1 MACSQTGE
9 KQGTR
14 GEQERGGPMVSG
26 GEGFVELST
35 EQISY
40 DEAGGTVSTDL
51 SHIYVFLMWNLD
63 HKVGS

>member
-1 MACSQTGE
+1 
-9 KQGTR
+9 
-14 GEQERGGPMVSG
+14 MVSG